1 MDQKK
6 VDMYVMTNK
15 DFFPADKILL
25 IKERL
30 LNADDSKYEIL
41 SMLELKNPTT
51 MLLISIFLGGL
62 GVDRFMFGETGMGI
76 LKLLTGGVFGIL
88 SLIDMFNAQK
98 KTKEINFKKVMEIL

>member
-1 MDQKK
+1 MDQRK
-6 VDMYVMTNK
+6 VDMYIMTNK
-15 DFFPADKILL
+15 DFLPADKILL

-51 MLLISIFLGGL
+51 MLLISFFLGGL

-76 LKLLTGGVFGIL
+76 LKLLTFGVFGIL
-88 SLIDMFNAQK
+88 AIIDLFDAQK
-98 KTKEINFKKVMEIL
+98 KTKEINFKKLMEIL

>member
-1 MDQKK
+1 MDQRK
-6 VDMYVMTNK
+6 VDMYIMTNK
-15 DFFPADKILL
+15 DCFPADKILL

-51 MLLISIFLGGL
+51 MLLISIFLGGI

-88 SLIDMFNAQK
+88 AIIDMFNAQK
-98 KTKEINFKKVMEIL
+98 KTREINFKRVMEIL

>member
-1 MDQKK
+1 MDQRK
-6 VDMYVMTNK
+6 VDMYIMTNK
-15 DFFPADKILL
+15 DFLPADKILL

-51 MLLISIFLGGL
+51 MLLISIFLGGI

-76 LKLLTGGVFGIL
+76 LKLLTGGVFGVL
-88 SLIDMFNAQK
+88 ALIDIFNTQK
-98 KTKEINFKKVMEIL
+98 KTKEINFKKLMEIL